1 MSRIL
6 VADDDQAVRMLLCA
20 VLTEAGHDVASV
32 EDGAEALEQMRVECP
47 DLLVLDLMMPR
58 MTGHEV
64 LDALGREPARPP
76 VLLVSSSEEAQREV
90 RSNRADRTVPKP
102 FDLDQLVEA
111 VESLLHRGEK

>member
-20 VLTEAGHDVASV
+20 VLTDAGYEVASV
-32 EDGAEALEQMRVECP
+32 EDGAQAMEQVRSDRP

-64 LDALGREPARPP
+64 LDALGHEENRPP
-76 VLLVSSSEEAQREV
+76 VLLVSASEAAHDEV
-90 RSNRADRTVPKP
+90 RSHRADGAVSKP

-111 VESLLHRGEK
+111 VELLLGRAG

>member
-6 VADDDQAVRMLLCA
+6 VADDDHAVRMLLCA
-20 VLTEAGHDVASV
+20 VLSDAGYEVSSV
-32 EDGAEALEQMRVECP
+32 EDGAAALEQVRHEPP

-64 LDALGREPARPP
+64 LDALGREDERPP
-76 VLLVSSSEEAQREV
+76 VLLVSSSEAAQQEV
-90 RSNRADRTVPKP
+90 RQHRADRSVPKP

-111 VESLLHRGEK
+111 VDALLDRHG